1 MEIENPMVN
10 DACWPDYESDED
22 ERENAWEKLCRK
34 ADEAYDGRFD
44 EWQS

>member
-1 MEIENPMVN
+1 MELENKMLL
-10 DACWPDYESDED
+10 DSYWPNGDEPERESD
-22 ERENAWEKLCRK
+22 WEKLCRK